1 MSHYTEYSVPLC
13 LRPLFRK
20 VSMGLC
26 ICVICPAAVTPG
38 STAVQGQDCAC
49 QKADKCSLKALGFN
63 SDRAL
68 TWTQSSVLIYELKR
82 VWESTP

>member
-20 VSMGLC
+20 VSMGMC

-38 STAVQGQDCAC
+38 STAVQGWGCAC
-49 QKADKCSLKALGFN
+49 QNADECSLKALGFN

-68 TWTQSSVLIYELKR
+68 GLSPVC
-82 VWESTP
+82 

>member
-20 VSMGLC
+20 VSMGMC

-38 STAVQGQDCAC
+38 STAVQGRGCAC
-49 QKADKCSLKALGFN
+49 QKADECSLKALGFN

-68 TWTQSSVLIYELKR
+68 GLSPVC
-82 VWESTP
+82 